1 MPSHYAIRAAT
12 LADVDTIVAFT
23 VREAHEAEGAELDAT
38 AVHRGVSG
46 AFANPPRATYWV
58 AEASGG
64 EVVASTSI
72 VTEWSDFHG
81 GNYWWVQ
88 SLFIV
93 PEHRGSGL
101 LELLLDHLA
110 GAAAAVGALELRLYA
125 HRGNERAVRAYERCR
140 FTASDY
146 VIMRRPL

>member
-38 AVHRGVSG
+38 AVQRGVSG
-46 AFANPPRATYWV
+46 AFVDPPRAAYWV

-110 GAAAAVGALELRLYA
+110 GAAAVVGALELRLYA